1 MFRKKEKQVVIEIRG
16 GCATPVILPKGVKVK
31 IVDYDV
37 EGLDPK
43 RITNYEGEDANVT
56 DW

>member
-1 MFRKKEKQVVIEIRG
+1 MFSKKEKQVVIEVRG